1 MGVETPGSQSSLH
14 RANLERVVRAVRMA
28 GSLTQAEI
36 ARSTGLSAATVSN
49 IVRELKDGGTV
60 EVTPTSAGG
69 RRARS
74 VSLSG
79 DAGIVVGVDFGH
91 THLRV
96 AIGNL
101 AHQVLAEEA
110 EPLDVDASASQG
122 LDRAEQLV
130 SRLITA
136 SGLSQDK
143 VVGVGLGVPAPI
155 DVETGTLG
163 STAILPGWA
172 GTNPRDDLAQRLGV
186 PVHVD
191 NDANLGALGELV
203 WGSGRGVADLAYIK
217 VADGVG
223 AGLVISGKIY
233 RGPGGTAGEIGHITL
248 DESGPVCR
256 CGNRGCLETFT
267 AARYVLPLL
276 QSSHGADL
284 TVERGQLAPARATP
298 ASRPSPESAPPTKAS
313 SSGSGKSVQVT
324 RPHDAQGLG
333 IATVYQDLA
342 LCDNIDVVGN
352 LFLGREIL
360 RAGVLDE
367 VEMERRS
374 RELLQTLSIRI
385 PSVRIPIASLS
396 GGQRQTVAIARSML
410 GEPKLVIL
418 DEPTAALGVEQTAQV
433 LDLVERLRDRGLAVI
448 LISHNMAD
456 VKAVADRVAVL
467 RLGRN
472 NGIFDVKT
480 TSQEEIISAITGA
493 TDNAVTRAQGA

>member
-1 MGVETPGSQSSLH
+1 METPGSQSSLH

-49 IVRELKDGGTV
+49 IVRELKDSGTV

-96 AIGNL
+96 AVGNL

-110 EPLDVDASASQG
+110 EPLDVDASAAQG
-122 LDRAEQLV
+122 LDRAERLV
-130 SRLITA
+130 GRLIEAT
-136 SGLSQDK
+136 GIDRGK
-143 VVGVGLGVPAPI
+143 VIGVGLGVPGPI
-155 DVETGTLG
+155 DVETGALG

-172 GTNPRDDLAQRLGV
+172 GTNPREELAARLEV

-203 WGSGRGVADLAYIK
+203 WGAGRGVADLAYIK
-217 VADGVG
+217 VASGVG
-223 AGLVISGKIY
+223 AGLVISGRIY

-276 QSSHGADL
+276 HSSHGPDL
-284 TVERGQLAPARATP
+284 TVERMVQLAREGDPGCRRVVADVGRHI
-298 ASRPSPESAPPTKAS
+298 
-313 SSGSGKSVQVT
+313 GSGVANLCNLLNPSRVVLGGHLAEAGDLVIDPIRESVSRYAIPSAARRLSVL
-324 RPHDAQGLG
+324 PGALG
-333 IATVYQDLA
+333 GRAEVLGALA
-342 LCDNIDVVGN
+342 LVLSEMGDSTLLDGS
-352 LFLGREIL
+352 
-360 RAGVLDE
+360 AG
-367 VEMERRS
+367 
-374 RELLQTLSIRI
+374 
-385 PSVRIPIASLS
+385 
-396 GGQRQTVAIARSML
+396 AR
-410 GEPKLVIL
+410 GP
-418 DEPTAALGVEQTAQV
+418 
-433 LDLVERLRDRGLAVI
+433 AV
-448 LISHNMAD
+448 
-456 VKAVADRVAVL
+456 
-467 RLGRN
+467 
-472 NGIFDVKT
+472 
-480 TSQEEIISAITGA
+480 TGA
-493 TDNAVTRAQGA
+493 AS

>member
-36 ARSTGLSAATVSN
+36 ARATGLSAATVSN

-60 EVTPTSAGG
+60 EVTPTSSGG

-101 AHQVLAEEA
+101 AHRVLAEEA
-110 EPLDVDASASQG
+110 EPLDVDASAAQG
-122 LDRAEQLV
+122 LARAEHLV
-130 SRLITA
+130 KSLIA
-136 SGLSQDK
+136 AAGISPDK
-143 VVGVGLGVPAPI
+143 IVGVGLGVPGPI
-155 DVETGTLG
+155 DVESGVLG

-172 GTNPRDDLAQRLGV
+172 GTNPRDDLAARLGV

-203 WGSGRGVADLAYIK
+203 WGAGRGAADLAYIK
-217 VADGVG
+217 VASGVG
-223 AGLVISGKIY
+223 AGLVINGQIY

-276 QSSHGADL
+276 HSAHGADL
-284 TVERGQLAPARATP
+284 TMARMVQLAHDGDPGCRRVIADVGRYI
-298 ASRPSPESAPPTKAS
+298 
-313 SSGSGKSVQVT
+313 GSGVANLCNLLNPSRVV
-324 RPHDAQGLG
+324 LG
-333 IATVYQDLA
+333 GDLA
-342 LCDNIDVVGN
+342 EAGDLVLATI
-352 LFLGREIL
+352 RES
-360 RAGVLDE
+360 V
-367 VEMERRS
+367 S
-374 RELLQTLSIRI
+374 RYAI
-385 PSVRIPIASLS
+385 PSAA
-396 GGQRQTVAIARSML
+396 RQLEVVP
-410 GEPKLVIL
+410 G
-418 DEPTAALGVEQTAQV
+418 ALGGRSEV
-433 LDLVERLRDRGLAVI
+433 LGALALVLSEMGDSTLLDDAGAG
-448 LISHNMAD
+448 HAP
-456 VKAVADRVAVL
+456 AF
-467 RLGRN
+467 GR
-472 NGIFDVKT
+472 
-480 TSQEEIISAITGA
+480 
-493 TDNAVTRAQGA
+493 